1 MKHARV
7 YLFLVLANLFWA
19 GNFVLGALVVTQVSP
34 ISLTFSRWFCASFLL
49 VPLAWLIERVPWR
62 AALAEWR
69 LHALQAALGLL
80 GYTLFL
86 YWALGYTTPLTAA
99 VISAANPALIALAAA
114 LFLGNKLGGAR
125 ILGLVLSFAGALIVL
140 SGGDIARVIETGF
153 NPGDLLIVAAM
164 LVWTAYTLVGRRLRT
179 PPVTATAVQAV
190 FAVILLAPVVAVVG
204 LQLPT
209 DAAGFAGL
217 AYIILFPSV
226 GAYALWNLGAR
237 RIGPAR
243 AGVFL
248 NLLPVFTVLISVL
261 LGQALTPALIGGGA
275 LVVAGISLTSRRER
289 RSDAAGVG
297 GPPGDAKQPG
307 AVQPARGTHPA

>member
-7 YLFLVLANLFWA
+7 YLFLALANLFWA
-19 GNFVLGALVVTQVSP
+19 GNFVLGAMVVTQVSP

-62 AALAEWR
+62 RALAEWR
-69 LHALQAALGLL
+69 LHALQSTLGLL

-86 YWALGYTTPLTAA
+86 YWALGFTTPLTAA

-114 LFLGNKLGGAR
+114 LFLGDKLGAAR
-125 ILGLVLSFAGALIVL
+125 ILGLVLAFGGALIVL
-140 SGGDIARVIETGF
+140 SGGDIARILENGL

-164 LVWTAYTLVGRRLRT
+164 LSWTGYTLVGRRLTT

-190 FAVILLAPVVAVVG
+190 FAVILLAPFVALFG
-204 LQLPT
+204 LQLPA

-226 GAYALWNLGAR
+226 AAYALWNLGAR

-261 LGQALTPALIGGGA
+261 LGQALTPALIAGGV
-275 LVVAGISLTSRRER
+275 LVLAGIVLTSR
-289 RSDAAGVG
+289 
-297 GPPGDAKQPG
+297 
-307 AVQPARGTHPA
+307 PARRGGARGGAAQQRDSASA